1 MNKIIRI
8 STLLLLCSCAQTTS
22 MFGPAITVA
31 STGNI
36 YQAGL
41 SYGSGQIINEAKKGL
56 KKIKRTQEFAY
67 KRLDRVKENIKYEKI
82 ALEKKA
88 NLFFKAAENNFKR
101 YN

>member
-1 MNKIIRI
+1 MIKIIRI

-41 SYGSGQIINEAKKGL
+41 SYGTGKVIEKTTG
-56 KKIKRTQEFAY
+56 RTTI
-67 KRLDRVKENIKYEKI
+67 ENINSFI
-82 ALEKKA
+82 QPKKKDKEIVKKMKERINNSA
-88 NLFFKAAENNFKR
+88 QIKNLLDQ
-101 YN
+101 